1 MEPSFN
7 NIQIQQGKEPFK
19 NPRNAAAGSLKQLDP
34 KDTSKRSLEFFA
46 YAWGNC
52 SSLPYDNHYEL
63 MHFFKDLGFP
73 INENFGIFNTIDDL
87 IIFYNDILEKRPD
100 LGYDID
106 GIVYKINRLDWR
118 ERLQSTE
125 HHPRWAIAHKFPA
138 ERAVTKIIDVE
149 VQIGR
154 TGVLT
159 PVARLQP
166 VTIGGALISNA
177 SLHNFEEVKRKD
189 IRIGDMVWV

>member
-1 MEPSFN
+1 M
-7 NIQIQQGKEPFK
+7 
-19 NPRNAAAGSLKQLDP
+19 
-34 KDTSKRSLEFFA
+34 
-46 YAWGNC
+46 
-52 SSLPYDNHYEL
+52 
-63 MHFFKDLGFP
+63 
-73 INENFGIFNTIDDL
+73 ENFEKFAKIYFNLHSRIF
-87 IIFYNDILEKRPD
+87 EKRPD
-100 LGYDID
+100 LGYYID

-118 ERLQSTE
+118 DRLQSTE

-149 VQIGR
+149 IQVGR

-177 SLHNFEEVKRKD
+177 SLHNFEEVKKKD
-189 IRIGDMVWV
+189 IRIGDTVWVQRAGDVIPQVISVIKEKRSEN

>member
-1 MEPSFN
+1 MHRIWKHLHIVWEWS
-7 NIQIQQGKEPFK
+7 KK
-19 NPRNAAAGSLKQLDP
+19 CLK
-34 KDTSKRSLEFFA
+34 
-46 YAWGNC
+46 
-52 SSLPYDNHYEL
+52 YE
-63 MHFFKDLGFP
+63 
-73 INENFGIFNTIDDL
+73 ID
-87 IIFYNDILEKRPD
+87 DILEKRPD
-100 LGYDID
+100 LGYYID

-118 ERLQSTE
+118 DRLQSTE

-149 VQIGR
+149 IQVGR

-177 SLHNFEEVKRKD
+177 SLHNFEEVKKKD
-189 IRIGDMVWV
+189 IRIGDTVWVQRAGDVIPQVISVIKEKRSENIKIITLL